1 MHVAYFGFDSSD
13 ATIRKRVRTLQANGY
28 EVDGF
33 MNKRLDGPDPEWN
46 NIELC
51 KTENAAYLNRIA
63 SVFKGA
69 FRAAKHKD
77 TLAKADAILARNLDM
92 LATAFLTKRLTGL
105 KTPVVYEC
113 LDVHRLL
120 CRQDPLGWVARKIE
134 GALLKR
140 SRGVLVSSPAFVEHH
155 FERYYAGTYRAF
167 LIENRLPA
175 AFANQVQRPGQDVT
189 SPESDRRPL
198 RLGWVGILRCQRT
211 LDLLVSIAQDLGD
224 AVEIHMYGKPALA
237 SVPNFHEAI
246 GPVSNLTFHGAY
258 RAPDDLPEIYGD
270 LDLIWSGDFMEAGL
284 NSTWLLPNRIYEGGY
299 FAVPAITPD
308 GTQTA
313 AWVSEKESGFLV
325 SEPLE
330 ANLPKLLRTLMTDR
344 DAINSRRQNLLAL
357 PDTALIEPAQFL
369 GELMDRV
376 LQAEDSM
383 SAPLAL
389 GQPDP
394 V

>member
-1 MHVAYFGFDSSD
+1 
-13 ATIRKRVRTLQANGY
+13 
-28 EVDGF
+28 
-33 MNKRLDGPDPEWN
+33 
-46 NIELC
+46 
-51 KTENAAYLNRIA
+51 
-63 SVFKGA
+63 
-69 FRAAKHKD
+69 
-77 TLAKADAILARNLDM
+77 
-92 LATAFLTKRLTGL
+92 
-105 KTPVVYEC
+105 
-113 LDVHRLL
+113 
-120 CRQDPLGWVARKIE
+120 
-134 GALLKR
+134 
-140 SRGVLVSSPAFVEHH
+140 
-155 FERYYAGTYRAF
+155 
-167 LIENRLPA
+167 
-175 AFANQVQRPGQDVT
+175 
-189 SPESDRRPL
+189 
-198 RLGWVGILRCQRT
+198 
-211 LDLLVSIAQDLGD
+211 
-224 AVEIHMYGKPALA
+224 
-237 SVPNFHEAI
+237 
-246 GPVSNLTFHGAY
+246 
-258 RAPDDLPEIYGD
+258 
-270 LDLIWSGDFMEAGL
+270 MEAGL